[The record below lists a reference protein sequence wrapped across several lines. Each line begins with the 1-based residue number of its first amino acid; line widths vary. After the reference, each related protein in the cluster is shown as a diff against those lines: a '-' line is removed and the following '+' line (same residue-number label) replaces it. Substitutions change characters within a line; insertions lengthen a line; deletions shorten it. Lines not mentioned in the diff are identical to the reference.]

1 MKTIIVEIR
10 LPAADQSFDVR
21 FPLDA
26 LFGEVAKLSAE
37 ALSTLSDVT
46 FLRTA
51 EPMLCSAE
59 DGIPFPPNR
68 LVADSNIQNGTK
80 MILF

>member
-10 LPAADQSFDVR
+10 LPAANQSFDVR
-21 FPLDA
+21 IPLDA
-26 LFGEVAKLSAE
+26 SFGEIANLIAE
-37 ALSTLSDVT
+37 ALYTLSNGA

-59 DGIPFPPNR
+59 DGISFPSNW